1 MKKLVLFLLFL
12 ILFVA
17 ISCSKNNTSDFL
29 FIHSQKY
36 NQFNSEQKEEYLDS
50 LELISKS
57 LSNDSLTRRLL
68 FHLAGEYYYLNR
80 LQKSLNLS
88 NKVFQLSSE
97 VKDTMSIAKSLY
109 YIGDCYELTQ
119 KDSAYFYYQK
129 SEKLYR
135 LLGNKERIGRMLF
148 NKAYLLFYDGN
159 YQESEIQVFKALQF
173 LKNIDNDELLFT
185 CYNLIASDFEKLEE
199 YNYALKYYLLAQEV
213 LNGLEKDENDF
224 DINNNY
230 KISLSVNIASVNE
243 KQFQFTKAEKEL
255 ESILTKDLKEKWSKD
270 YATVIGN
277 LGYVKTKLGNLIE
290 GEALMKE
297 ALFLSRKSGVES
309 SIVYKLHNLGKYY
322 FDIKDTIQST
332 RYLKES
338 LQLAEKLK
346 STDDVKVNLQLLS
359 KIDKTNTSSYD
370 KRYIAVSDSLT
381 KVQRK
386 NRNKY
391 ARIEYETAIVEDANK
406 ELISRN
412 LYLIFGV
419 FVLVVTLGIRYVVSQ
434 RKEIAYRKKLQK
446 AELEFFELMQS
457 SQIALN
463 EAKKEEQNRISR
475 ELHDNVMNSLYGTRL
490 QLGMLNSIKNIEAEE
505 KRLEQINSLQAIE
518 HDIRAI
524 SHDLHTDNVAS
535 HFDFALLLAQ
545 CIQQVSTTTSTSLH
559 FESTPEID
567 WESISGLVKI
577 TIYRIVQEALT
588 NVTKYASATE
598 CHITISQPNASTL
611 LLRIRDTGKGFDLVQ
626 TSTGIGLKN
635 MRERARLVKAE
646 LNIQSTIRQGTTIE
660 CRLMV

>member
-1 MKKLVLFLLFL
+1 LKKQNLYLLIILLF
-12 ILFVA
+12 
-17 ISCSKNNTSDFL
+17 SCKQNHEKYHSSIFLSEFYKSKSNINKL
-29 FIHSQKY
+29 
-36 NQFNSEQKEEYLDS
+36 NYLDS
-50 LELISKS
+50 IRLFSKS
-57 LSNDSLTRRLL
+57 ISNNPINRDLLIDLSSQ
-68 FHLAGEYYYLNR
+68 YYYLNNYEKFIDVI
-80 LQKSLNLS
+80 KSSLKLS
-88 NKVFQLSSE
+88 LSS
-97 VKDTMSIAKSLY
+97 KDTLRIAKSY
-109 YIGDCYELTQ
+109 YYLGDSFENLQ
-119 KDSAYFYYQK
+119 RDSAYYYYQK
-129 SEKLYR
+129 AEQQYR
-135 LLGNKERIGRMLF
+135 FLNDEEMVSRMLF
-148 NKAYLLFYDGN
+148 NKSYLLFFDGN
-159 YQESEIQVFKALQF
+159 YIESEIILSDALLK
-173 LKNIDNDELLFT
+173 LKNEDSNKLKFD
-185 CYNLIASDFEKLEE
+185 CYNLLASNFEKLEE
-199 YNYALKYYLLAQEV
+199 YNEALQYYLLAQDV
-213 LNGLEKDENDF
+213 LNGLENEENDF

-230 KISLSVNIASVNE
+230 KVSLSVNIASVNE
-243 KQFQFTKAEKEL
+243 KQFQYNKAEKEL
-255 ESILTKDLKEKWSKD
+255 ESILTKDLKEKWPKD

-277 LGYVKTKLGNLIE
+277 LGYVKTKLGNLKE

-297 ALFLSRKSGVES
+297 ALVLSRKSGVES
-309 SIVYKLHNLGKYY
+309 SIIYKLHNLGKYY

-406 ELISRN
+406 ELSSRN

-419 FVLVVTLGIRYVVSQ
+419 FVLVGTLGIRYVVSQ

-475 ELHDNVMNSLYGTRL
+475 ELHDNVMNRLYGTRL
-490 QLGMLNSIKNIEAEE
+490 QLGMLNSITNIEAEE
-505 KRLEQINSLQAIE
+505 KRLEQINSLQVIE

-524 SHDLHTDNVAS
+524 SHDLHTDAVAS
-535 HFDFALLLAQ
+535 HFDFAVLLAQ
-545 CIQQVSTTTSTSLH
+545 CVQQASSTTKTSLN
-559 FESTPEID
+559 FESTPEIN

-577 TIYRIVQEALT
+577 TIYRIVQEGLS
-588 NVTKYASATE
+588 NVVKYADAME
-598 CHITISQPNASTL
+598 CSVTISQPDSATL
-611 LLRIRDTGKGFDLVQ
+611 LLIIFDNGKGFDAAVIPK
-626 TSTGIGLKN
+626 GIGLSN
-635 MRERARLVKAE
+635 MKTRARLVKADLHIE
-646 LNIQSTIRQGTTIE
+646 SAPGKGTRIE
-660 CRLMV
+660 CRFVV

>member
-1 MKKLVLFLLFL
+1 LF
-12 ILFVA
+12 
-17 ISCSKNNTSDFL
+17 
-29 FIHSQKY
+29 
-36 NQFNSEQKEEYLDS
+36 
-50 LELISKS
+50 SKS
-57 LSNDSLTRRLL
+57 ISNNPINRDLLIDLSSQ
-68 FHLAGEYYYLNR
+68 YYYLNNYE
-80 LQKSLNLS
+80 KSIDVIKSSLKLS
-88 NKVFQLSSE
+88 LSS
-97 VKDTMSIAKSLY
+97 KDTLRIAKSY
-109 YIGDCYELTQ
+109 YYLGDSFENLQ
-119 KDSAYFYYQK
+119 RDSAYYYYQK
-129 SEKLYR
+129 AEQQYR
-135 LLGNKERIGRMLF
+135 FLNDEEMVSRMLF
-148 NKAYLLFYDGN
+148 NKSYLLFFDGN
-159 YQESEIQVFKALQF
+159 YIESEIILSDALLK
-173 LKNIDNDELLFT
+173 LKNEDSNKLKFD
-185 CYNLIASDFEKLEE
+185 CYNLLASNFEKLEE
-199 YNYALKYYLLAQEV
+199 YNEALQYYLLAQDV
-213 LNGLEKDENDF
+213 LNGLENEENDF

-230 KISLSVNIASVNE
+230 KVSLSVNIASVNE
-243 KQFQFTKAEKEL
+243 KQFQYNKAEKEL
-255 ESILTKDLKEKWSKD
+255 ESILTKDLKEKWPKD

-277 LGYVKTKLGNLIE
+277 LGYVKTKLGNLKE

-297 ALFLSRKSGVES
+297 ALVLSRKSGVES
-309 SIVYKLHNLGKYY
+309 SIIYKLHNLGKYY

-406 ELISRN
+406 ELSSRN

-419 FVLVVTLGIRYVVSQ
+419 FVLVGTLGIRYVVSQ

-475 ELHDNVMNSLYGTRL
+475 ELHDNVMNRLYGTRL
-490 QLGMLNSIKNIEAEE
+490 QLGMLNSITNIEAEE
-505 KRLEQINSLQAIE
+505 KRLEQINSLQVIE

-524 SHDLHTDNVAS
+524 SHDLHTDAVAS
-535 HFDFALLLAQ
+535 HFDFAVLLAQ
-545 CIQQVSTTTSTSLH
+545 CVQQASSTTKTSLH
-559 FESTPEID
+559 FESTPEIN

-577 TIYRIVQEALT
+577 TIYRIVQEGLS
-588 NVTKYASATE
+588 NVVKYADAME
-598 CHITISQPNASTL
+598 CSVTISQPDSATL
-611 LLRIRDTGKGFDLVQ
+611 LLTIVDNGKGFDAAVIPK
-626 TSTGIGLKN
+626 GIGLSN
-635 MRERARLVKAE
+635 MKTRARLVKADLHIE
-646 LNIQSTIRQGTTIE
+646 SAPGKGTRIE
-660 CRLMV
+660 CRFVV

>member
-1 MKKLVLFLLFL
+1 MKKQNLYLLIILLF
-12 ILFVA
+12 
-17 ISCSKNNTSDFL
+17 SCKQNHEKYHSSIFLSEFYKSKSNINKL
-29 FIHSQKY
+29 
-36 NQFNSEQKEEYLDS
+36 NYLDS
-50 LELISKS
+50 IRLFSKS
-57 LSNDSLTRRLL
+57 ISNNPINRDLLIDLSSQ
-68 FHLAGEYYYLNR
+68 YYYLNNYE
-80 LQKSLNLS
+80 KSIDVIKSSLKLS
-88 NKVFQLSSE
+88 LSS
-97 VKDTMSIAKSLY
+97 KDTLRIAKSY
-109 YIGDCYELTQ
+109 YYLGDSFENLQ
-119 KDSAYFYYQK
+119 RDSAYYYYQK
-129 SEKLYR
+129 AEQQYR
-135 LLGNKERIGRMLF
+135 FLNDEEMVSRMLF
-148 NKAYLLFYDGN
+148 NKSYLLFFDGN
-159 YQESEIQVFKALQF
+159 YIESEIILSDALLK
-173 LKNIDNDELLFT
+173 LKNEDSNKLKFD
-185 CYNLIASDFEKLEE
+185 CYNLLASNFEKLEE
-199 YNYALKYYLLAQEV
+199 YNEALQYYLLAQDV
-213 LNGLEKDENDF
+213 LNGLENEENDF

-230 KISLSVNIASVNE
+230 KVSLSVNIASVNE
-243 KQFQFTKAEKEL
+243 KQFQYNKAEKEL
-255 ESILTKDLKEKWSKD
+255 ESILTKDLKEKWPKD

-277 LGYVKTKLGNLIE
+277 LGYVKTKLGNLKE

-297 ALFLSRKSGVES
+297 ALVLSRKSGVES
-309 SIVYKLHNLGKYY
+309 SIIYKLHNLGKYY

-406 ELISRN
+406 ELSSRN

-419 FVLVVTLGIRYVVSQ
+419 FVLVGTLGIRYVVSQ

-475 ELHDNVMNSLYGTRL
+475 ELHDNVMNRLYGTRL
-490 QLGMLNSIKNIEAEE
+490 QLGMLNSITNIEAEE
-505 KRLEQINSLQAIE
+505 KRLEQINSLQVIE

-524 SHDLHTDNVAS
+524 SHDLHTDAVAS
-535 HFDFALLLAQ
+535 HFDFAVLLAQ
-545 CIQQVSTTTSTSLH
+545 CVQQASSTTKTSLH
-559 FESTPEID
+559 FESTPEIN

-577 TIYRIVQEALT
+577 TIYRIVQEGLS
-588 NVTKYASATE
+588 NVVKYADAME
-598 CHITISQPNASTL
+598 CSVTISQPDSATL
-611 LLRIRDTGKGFDLVQ
+611 LLTIVDNGKGFDAAVIPK
-626 TSTGIGLKN
+626 GIGLSN
-635 MRERARLVKAE
+635 MKTRARLVKADLHIE
-646 LNIQSTIRQGTTIE
+646 SAMGKGTRIE
-660 CRLMV
+660 CRFVV